1 MATALWL
8 QRACDVLPPK
18 HMLREQIVI
27 NLHPAMVNCRVT
39 GELSLHE
46 FLFIVLAVS
55 NAQGYQ
61 LCFCV
66 LEESGF
72 FHLFLFLFFLQ

>member
-1 MATALWL
+1 M
-8 QRACDVLPPK
+8 LPPR
-18 HMLREQIVI
+18 HTLREQVFI
-27 NLHPAMVNCRVT
+27 NLHPDMVNYRVT

-46 FLFIVLAVS
+46 LLFIMLSIS
-55 NAQGYQ
+55 NTQGYQ

-72 FHLFLFLFFLQ
+72 FHLFFFFHNRS